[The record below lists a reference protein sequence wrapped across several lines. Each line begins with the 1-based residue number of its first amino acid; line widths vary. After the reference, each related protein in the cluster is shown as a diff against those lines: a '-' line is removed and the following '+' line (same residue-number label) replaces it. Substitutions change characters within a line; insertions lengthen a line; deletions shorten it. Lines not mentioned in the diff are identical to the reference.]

1 MVLYETSLRNKCTRF
16 FVNIFKSGYMQICK
30 YEKGKEN
37 VCVYVS
43 DFDMEVTNMHLYFFS
58 GETLHL
64 LSNV

>member
-1 MVLYETSLRNKCTRF
+1 
-16 FVNIFKSGYMQICK
+16 MQICK

-64 LSNV
+64 LSNVWKIQGSKNISKITEMSLN

>member
-1 MVLYETSLRNKCTRF
+1 MWH
-16 FVNIFKSGYMQICK
+16 
-30 YEKGKEN
+30 EKGKDN

-64 LSNV
+64 LSNVWKIQGSKTLVKSQNVPELEFRSSEF